1 MIWQTYLW
9 GGNMANVN
17 IDQLAAEI
25 AKGLAEYSQEVVENV
40 NVSSERVGKAAVK
53 RLKETSPKRPG
64 SGKYAK
70 SWAIKTDKVTG
81 QPDNRIIHAKAPHYR
96 LTHLLEKGHAKVNGG
111 RVEGIPHIRP
121 AEEEVIREF
130 TREVEEAIKR
140 G

>member
-1 MIWQTYLW
+1 MSKI
-9 GGNMANVN
+9 N

-25 AKGLAEYSQEVVENV
+25 ARGLADYSQDVVEKV
-40 NVSSERVGKAAVK
+40 NVSSDKVGKAAVK
-53 RLKETSPKRPG
+53 QLKQTSPKRH
-64 SGKYAK
+64 GKYAK
-70 SWAIKTDKVTG
+70 SWTMKTEPEVG
-81 QPDNRIIHAKAPHYR
+81 QPHKRIVHVKAPHYR
-96 LTHLLEKGHAKVNGG
+96 LAHLLEHGHAKVGGG